1 MIYLRFE
8 YRGLI
13 RNGILSG
20 DTVTVIDGPFWDYR
34 ETDMTVPLRAAR
46 LLAPLIPG
54 KVVAVGKNYL
64 DHIDELGASEVP
76 QSPVLF
82 VKLPHT
88 VIGPDE
94 DILIPRG
101 ATRVD
106 YEAELALVIGRECA
120 NEEPGEAAGA
130 ILGATCLNDVTE
142 RDVQKRDGQWTRA
155 KNYPTFCP
163 LGPWIVDGLDYGRL
177 RVRSRL
183 NGQIRQDGSTDSLL
197 FGVPELISFI
207 SKAMPLHPGDIV
219 TTGTPAGVGP
229 MADGDVIEIEVEGVG
244 VLRNPVRKRS

>member
-8 YRGLI
+8 HRGRI
-13 RNGILSG
+13 RSGILSG
-20 DTVTVIDGPFWDYR
+20 DIVTVIEGPFWDYR
-34 ETDMTVPLRAAR
+34 KTDMAVPLGEVR
-46 LLAPLIPG
+46 LLAPLVPG

-64 DHIDELGASEVP
+64 DHIGELGASEVP

-82 VKLPHT
+82 IKLPHT

-106 YEAELALVIGRECA
+106 YEAELALVIGRECSD
-120 NEEPGEAAGA
+120 EEPVEAAGA

-142 RDVQKRDGQWTRA
+142 RDVQKLDGQWTRA

-183 NGQIRQDGSTDSLL
+183 NGQIRQDGNTASLL

-207 SKAMPLHPGDIV
+207 SKAMPLHPGDVV
-219 TTGTPAGVGP
+219 TTGTPCGVGP
-229 MADGDVIEIEVEGVG
+229 MAGGDVIEIEVEGVG
-244 VLRNPVRKRS
+244 TLRNPVRNRA